1 MSLNQKINIYIKNNL
16 NVFKSKNKYIKNELK
31 DGHDI
36 NSE

>member
-1 MSLNQKINIYIKNNL
+1 MSIFYSITYYIKNDL

-31 DGHDI
+31 DATDI

>member
-1 MSLNQKINIYIKNNL
+1 MSFLFNNLLYIKNNL

-31 DGHDI
+31 DATDI

>member
-16 NVFKSKNKYIKNELK
+16 IVFKSKNKYITNELK
-31 DGHDI
+31 DDPDI